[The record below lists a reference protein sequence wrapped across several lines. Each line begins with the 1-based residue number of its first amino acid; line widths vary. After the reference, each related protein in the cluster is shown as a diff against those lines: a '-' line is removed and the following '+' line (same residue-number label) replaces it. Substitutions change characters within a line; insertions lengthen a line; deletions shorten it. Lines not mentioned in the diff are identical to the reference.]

1 MDEAFEPGRTLPAR
15 SLELWFDYTC
25 PYAYL
30 ASTQAEALA
39 ARMGVRLDWQ
49 PVLLGGIFKA
59 RSTPQ
64 KLFETLGPAK
74 AAHNARDM
82 DRWAKTLGHPLR
94 MPATHPMRSVDALR
108 VTLATDIDPKV
119 IAGIYRAYWVDN
131 ADIADRGVLAD
142 VLRAAGHDPDAVL
155 ARAATEAV
163 KDDLR
168 ARTDRAIAK
177 GIFGVPT
184 WIVDGEH
191 LYWGQDRLAFV
202 EGKKR
207 ASAAATSA
215 PPRGRT
221 LEVFWDFS
229 SPFAYLGVTQLD
241 ALVARTGARLVE
253 RPIVV
258 GGLFKTIGMPIVP
271 LATFSPEKQAHV
283 AKDLAR
289 WAAYLGVPYRF
300 PTKFPVSSIHAL
312 RLWLALPEV
321 VRTPFRDAT
330 FRAYWAEDRDI
341 GDQAVLSAIL
351 AGCGLDEAAIRDAFA
366 RSAAE
371 DVKAALRASTDDAAH
386 RDVFG
391 VPTFVVDGSAPI
403 WGQDRL
409 GFVAADLMA

>member
-25 PYAYL
+25 PFAYL
-30 ASTQAEALA
+30 ASTQAEGLA
-39 ARMGVRLDWQ
+39 TRMGVRLDWQ
-49 PVLLGGIFKA
+49 PMLLGGVFKA

-74 AAHNARDM
+74 AAHNGRDM
-82 DRWAKTLGHPLR
+82 ERWARTLGHPLR

-108 VTLATDIDPKV
+108 VTLATGIDPKV

-131 ADIADRGVLAD
+131 ADIADRGVLAE
-142 VLRAAGHDPDAVL
+142 VLRAAGHDPEPAL
-155 ARAATEAV
+155 ARAATDAV
-163 KDDLR
+163 KEELR

-191 LYWGQDRLAFV
+191 LYWGQDRLPFV
-202 EGKKR
+202 EGKRR
-207 ASAAATSA
+207 APAPA
-215 PPRGRT
+215 PPGSARGRT

-229 SPFAYLGVTQLD
+229 SPFAYLGVMQLEE
-241 ALVARTGARLVE
+241 LVARTGARLVE

-258 GGLFKTIGMPIVP
+258 GGLFKSIGMPVVP

-283 AKDLAR
+283 AKDLER
-289 WAAYLGVPYRF
+289 WSAYLGVRYRF
-300 PTKFPVSSIHAL
+300 PTTFPVSSIHAL
-312 RLWLALPEV
+312 RLWLALPEAL
-321 VRTPFRDAT
+321 RAPFRDRT

-341 GDQAVLSAIL
+341 GNQAVLAGIL
-351 AGCGLDEAAIRDAFA
+351 AECGLDEGAIRDAFA
-366 RSAAE
+366 RSGAD
-371 DVKAALRASTDDAAH
+371 DVKAALRASTDDAA
-386 RDVFG
+386 RRGVFG
-391 VPTFVVDGSAPI
+391 VPTFVVDGSAPT

-409 GFVAADLMA
+409 AFVEAELTA